1 MHIADFSVK
10 NSVLVNLLMGAIL
23 VIGFVFALVLP
34 LELFPSINLE
44 IVTVKTVF
52 PGASAEDIE
61 QLITIPI
68 EEEIKNISGIKVLK
82 STSSEGLSS
91 VTAELYTGEDI
102 KKISQDIDSNI
113 SRIKDKLPGDSEEP
127 IVEEVDANFPL
138 INVAISGDVPR
149 AVLRDNALR
158 LEDELLLVSGV
169 DNIIPSGL
177 EEPVFWVYLDY
188 AKMRQFG
195 LNVDQVSSAISQ
207 KNLDLPG
214 GGFKQGD
221 VELIVRTKGKV
232 KSIEDLLDIPVNS
245 DQMGRQA
252 FLRDIATIELGE
264 EKASSL
270 SRVNGL
276 SAITFWVNKQKN
288 VDAIDT
294 VKKIEELTK
303 EFEKTLPDSIE
314 IYLTNDESY
323 WVKKRFET
331 MLKSGAAGL
340 ILVLIFLGLFLNKK
354 AALIA
359 ALGIPVSFLGAFI
372 LMQLNGVTIN
382 LLSMFGLIMVLGIVV
397 DDSIIV
403 VENVER
409 YIAQGM
415 KPRAA
420 AIKGTKEVALPVLAT
435 VLTNI
440 AAFIPLL
447 FATGLVGEFLS
458 IIPTVAIFAL
468 LFSLVEAL
476 LIMPAHCAEWLSPRK
491 AIKKR
496 YTWFHKIRS
505 YYLKGLVFVL
515 GNRYVVVPC
524 FFIIFFITIY
534 IFSQI
539 PNVMFYQHD
548 TSELRIRVENPAQSN
563 LEYTASS
570 VKQVED
576 IIKKNVPEHVLK
588 NIVSLVGLDLTGQAT
603 ATGDHLATIIV
614 QYEDFEKRKEN
625 AIELSN
631 LARDDTL
638 ANVAGPKQ
646 VDYIIEAGL
655 PTGKPVEVRIQGKNL
670 NVLKEISYK
679 TQEYLEK
686 QKGVSGI
693 SDDLLWG
700 KPEVRV
706 EVDPRKAAIFGLDT
720 TKIAQEVRTLV
731 DGLTVAQTRIGKEE
745 ADINLKYRTGDV
757 NFVSLLESHQMQT
770 SSNGLVSLGAVA
782 NIVNAPSI
790 LDIKRYDSQRAATV
804 KAEVDQKITT
814 SVEVNKKLKEYL
826 NELIKSYSGYSFNFG
841 GEAEEYKQTIGDIMR
856 AALAAIILI
865 YLILASIL
873 RSYFQPFIIM
883 SILPFTLIGVITGI
897 LIRGE
902 PITLPAIIGTVALL
916 GIVVNDSLVLMDF
929 INKRVKTMRSKVMAV
944 AFSAKHRFRPIIL
957 TTLTTFGG
965 LSSLMFVYRG
975 ESSFLAPMAISLG
988 FGLLFATVILLY
1000 LIPALY
1006 LILDDIIGFVK
1017 RKIGKYRVQFTS

>member
-34 LELFPSINLE
+34 LELFPSIKLE
-44 IVTVKTVF
+44 IVNVRTVF

-82 STSSEGLSS
+82 STSSEGISS
-91 VTAELYTGEDI
+91 ITAELYTGEDI
-102 KKISQDIDSNI
+102 KKIFQDIDSNI
-113 SRIKDKLPGDSEEP
+113 SRIKDKLPDDSEEP
-127 IVEEVDANFPL
+127 IVDEVDANFPL

-149 AVLRDNALR
+149 KVLRDNALR
-158 LEDELLLVSGV
+158 LEDELLLVDGV
-169 DNIIPSGL
+169 DNIIRSGI

-195 LNVDQVSSAISQ
+195 LNVEQVSSAISQ

-214 GGFKQGD
+214 GGIKQGD
-221 VELIVRTKGKV
+221 VELIVRTKGKI
-232 KSIEDLLDIPVNS
+232 KSIEDLLDIPINS
-245 DQMGRQA
+245 DSMGRQA
-252 FLRDIATIELGE
+252 FLRDIANIEFGE

-270 SRVNGL
+270 SRVNGDP
-276 SAITFWVNKQKN
+276 AITFWVNKQKN

-294 VKKIEELTK
+294 VKKIEILTK
-303 EFEKTLPDSIE
+303 EFEETISDSME

-323 WVKKRFET
+323 WVKRRFET

-340 ILVLIFLGLFLNKK
+340 ILVLVFLGLFLNKK

-372 LMQLNGVTIN
+372 LMQLNGITIN

-447 FATGLVGEFLS
+447 FATGLIGEFLS
-458 IIPTVAIFAL
+458 VIPTVAIFAL
-468 LFSLVEAL
+468 LFSLIEAL
-476 LIMPAHCAEWLSPRK
+476 LIMPSHCAEWLSPRK
-491 AIKKR
+491 AVKR
-496 YTWFHKIRS
+496 RLGWFHKIRS
-505 YYLKGLVFVL
+505 YYMRGLVFVL

-524 FFIIFFITIY
+524 FLIIFFLTIF
-534 IFSQI
+534 IFTRI

-548 TSELRIRVENPAQSN
+548 TSELRIRVENPSQSN
-563 LEYTASS
+563 LEYTTSS
-570 VKQVED
+570 VMQVED
-576 IIKKNVPEHVLK
+576 IIRKNVPEHVLK

-603 ATGDHLATIIV
+603 ASGDHLATIIV

-638 ANVAGPKQ
+638 ANVVGPKQ

-655 PTGKPVEVRIQGKNL
+655 PTGKPVEVRIQGKDL
-670 NVLKEISYK
+670 SVLKEISYK
-679 TQEYLEK
+679 TQKFLEQ

-706 EVDPRKAAIFGLDT
+706 EVDPRKAAIFGLNT
-720 TKIAQEVRTLV
+720 TNIAQEVRTLV

-757 NFVSLLESHQMQT
+757 NFVSLLESHQIQT
-770 SSNGLVSLGAVA
+770 PSNGLVSLGSVA
-782 NIVNAPSI
+782 NIVNSPSI
-790 LDIKRYDSQRAATV
+790 LDIKRYDSQRAVTV
-804 KAEVDQKITT
+804 KAEVDQKVTT
-814 SVEVNKKLKEYL
+814 SVEANKKVKEFL
-826 NELIKSYSGYSFNFG
+826 QQTIKGYKGYSFNLG
-841 GEAEEYKQTIGDIMR
+841 GEAEEYQETIGDILR

-902 PITLPAIIGTVALL
+902 PITLPAIIGMVALL

-929 INKRVKTMRSKVMAV
+929 INKRVKTMRNKVMAV

-975 ESSFLAPMAISLG
+975 EASFLAPMAISLG

-1006 LILDDIIGFVK
+1006 LILDDIIVSVR
-1017 RKIGKYRVQFTS
+1017 RKIGMG